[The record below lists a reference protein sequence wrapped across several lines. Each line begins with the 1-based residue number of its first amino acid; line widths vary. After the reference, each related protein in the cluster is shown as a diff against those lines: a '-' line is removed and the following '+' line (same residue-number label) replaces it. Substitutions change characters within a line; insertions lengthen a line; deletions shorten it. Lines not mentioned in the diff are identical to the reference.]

1 MAKNVNTM
9 VVRDNTAV
17 NGVEIIFSQKA
28 SGDVRKKLNGKYH
41 KVTGYQSL
49 TFRWNNA
56 KGLWYATNCK
66 SLKKQLDKLIKEL
79 TENGYIDDDKNSPT
93 CGKKITVKVI
103 DERTVEPTAETAPTT
118 TRRRSGRGYR
128 RNYRQNTAP
137 TKTPVQ
143 TETVAEL
150 ETVQTQTVAQSTGYT
165 KYDVQM
171 RALELVAS
179 IVEMNR

>member
-28 SGDVRKKLNGKYH
+28 SKDVRQKLNGKYH
-41 KVTGYQSL
+41 KVAGYQSL
-49 TFRWNNA
+49 TFRWNNT

-66 SLKKQLDKLIKEL
+66 SLKKQVDKLIKEL
-79 TENGYIDDDKNSPT
+79 KANGYIDDDENSKT
-93 CGKKITVKVI
+93 YGKKITVKVI
-103 DERTVEPTAETAPTT
+103 DERTVEPSNETAPTT
-118 TRRRSGRGYR
+118 TRRRSGRGYSR
-128 RNYRQNTAP
+128 RSRSAQTTP
-137 TKTPVQ
+137 TKTPVVQ
-143 TETVAEL
+143 PETVAEP
-150 ETVQTQTVAQSTGYT
+150 ETVTPVQSTGYT